1 MSGYTNF
8 GIGHF
13 RCNLGMVPLTEMN
26 FSERFCLSVE
36 DENWQRLLTSTNQ
49 PTFRNDDHDT

>member
-13 RCNLGMVPLTEMN
+13 SSNLGMVPLTEMN
-26 FSERFCLSVE
+26 ISERYCLRVE

-49 PTFRNDDHDT
+49 PAFRN